1 MKDITKNPV
10 FLKKLAKLERSDGA
24 TLPDIREI
32 FDHLGNCPWHLQ
44 VYSEVSSTNTLL
56 KQMAA
61 EGAAAGT
68 VLIAD
73 RQTAGRGRL
82 GRSFLSPG
90 GVGVYLSAL
99 IRPNCAP
106 TALMHL
112 TCAVAVAMCDAV
124 ENAFGFRPGIKWTN
138 DLVVGNKKLGGILT
152 ELGLD
157 PKTGMVDHAIL
168 GIGIN
173 CGQTESD
180 FDESIRSM
188 ATSVRMVTGQNA
200 SRERL
205 IAGMVKALEA
215 MDKAL
220 LTSPAA
226 ILERYRADCITLGQD
241 VSILRGDEVRHG
253 RALDIDAEG
262 GLIVRYDSGETGT
275 VTSGEVS
282 VRGLYGYI

>member
-220 LTSPAA
+220 LSSPAA

>member
-32 FDHLGNCPWHLQ
+32 FDHLGDCPWHLQ
-44 VYSEVSSTNTLL
+44 VYSEVGSTNTLL

-220 LTSPAA
+220 LSSPAA

>member
-1 MKDITKNPV
+1 MSI
-10 FLKKLAKLERSDGA
+10 
-24 TLPDIREI
+24 PDLNTIRAR
-32 FDHLGNCPWHLQ
+32 LGDCPWNVQ
-44 VYSEVSSTNTLL
+44 VFEEVTSTNTLL
-56 KQMAA
+56 KELARQ
-61 EGAAAGT
+61 GAPAGT
-68 VLIAD
+68 VLVTD

-138 DLVVGNKKLGGILT
+138 DLVVNGRKLGGILT

-173 CGQTESD
+173 CGQIETD

-205 IAGMVKALEA
+205 IAEMVKALENMDRSLLISPEA
-215 MDKAL
+215 M
-220 LTSPAA
+220 
-226 ILERYRADCITLGQD
+226 LERYRRDCITLGRE
-241 VSILRGDEVRHG
+241 VSIVRGDEVRHAT
-253 RALDIDAEG
+253 ALDIDAEG
-262 GLIVRYDSGETGT
+262 GLIVRYDTGEIAA

-282 VRGLYGYI
+282 VRGLYGYL